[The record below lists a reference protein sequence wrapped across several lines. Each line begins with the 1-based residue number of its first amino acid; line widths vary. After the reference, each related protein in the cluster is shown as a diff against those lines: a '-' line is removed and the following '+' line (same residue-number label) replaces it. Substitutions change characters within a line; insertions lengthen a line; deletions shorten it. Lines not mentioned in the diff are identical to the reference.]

1 MSKKN
6 AILILLFVSVSKMLN
21 AQTANVADQLVE
33 NSKLNA
39 VIVVAAIILL
49 GIFIFLFSLD
59 KKIKKLEQDVKN

>member
-21 AQTANVADQLVE
+21 AQTTNVADQLVE

-39 VIVVAAIILL
+39 VIVIAAIILL
-49 GIFIFLFSLD
+49 GIFIFLFSLE

>member
-21 AQTANVADQLVE
+21 AQTTNVADQLVE

-49 GIFIFLFSLD
+49 GIFIFLFSLE

>member
-1 MSKKN
+1 MYKKY

>member
-21 AQTANVADQLVE
+21 AQTVNVADQLVE

-39 VIVVAAIILL
+39 VIVIVAIILL
-49 GIFIFLFSLD
+49 GIFIFLFSLE